1 MAKTADDLLTA
12 FRLGKESQRNFDMR
26 ISKETRKGDGGSP
39 YQLYKPKESGPYS
52 PPPPRP
58 KLAGAPY
65 SLNPQRMMLPDGRL
79 EYAPLNL
86 RTDEQKQNMHMQ
98 IYGGKW
104 NKPIR

>member
-1 MAKTADDLLTA
+1 MARTADDLLTA
-12 FRLGKESQRNFDMR
+12 FRLGKESQRNFGMR
-26 ISKETRKGDGGSP
+26 ISKKLPPGQGGSP
-39 YQLYKPKESGPYS
+39 GQAPPKPHSGPFS

>member
-1 MAKTADDLLTA
+1 MARTADDLLTA
-12 FRLGKESQRNFDMR
+12 FRLGKESQRNFGMR
-26 ISKETRKGDGGSP
+26 ISNKIREGDGGSP
-39 YQLYKPKESGPYS
+39 YTKPPKEKTGPFV
-52 PPPPRP
+52 PAP
-58 KLAGAPY
+58 KTAAAPY

-86 RTDEQKQNMHMQ
+86 RTNEQKQNMHMQ